1 MNRELSAPRAAR
13 WLSAALALGVTC
25 AANSCAHDSA
35 ASGVSSLPPAASAS
49 ASGQGQGASSAAGSG
64 EGTEVLLC
72 DGQTKVTVA
81 AGTPGTSVAGALMSE
96 WLRKNPN
103 ANWEAEERERH
114 TLQPAADNA
123 ALVGQVQG
131 QTYGRVTQQDVA
143 LWKTE
148 VERVAT
154 AGSAVFHSADELGST
169 VAVSCDMCH
178 PHAANTHPETYP
190 KFQAQLG
197 RVALLRDMI
206 NWCIEHPV
214 RGKALDSDDPKLRAI
229 EAYILAQRK
238 GKQLDYGRH

>member
-1 MNRELSAPRAAR
+1 MRIDNHGVPLLALGLGLA
-13 WLSAALALGVTC
+13 SAAL
-25 AANSCAHDSA
+25 SCAHDSA
-35 ASGVSSLPPAASAS
+35 GQGQSSLPPAASSPAP
-49 ASGQGQGASSAAGSG
+49 AEQQPAASSAAQSG
-64 EGTEVLLC
+64 DSTEVLLC
-72 DGQTKVTVA
+72 DGQTKISVA
-81 AGTPGTSVAGALMSE
+81 AGTPGTTVAGALMSE
-96 WLRKNPN
+96 WMRKNPN

-131 QTYGRVTQQDVA
+131 QTYGRVTQQDVT

-154 AGSAVFHSADELGST
+154 AGSAVFHSADQLGST
-169 VAVSCDMCH
+169 VSVSCDMCH

-214 RGKALDSDDPKLRAI
+214 RGKALDSEDPKLRAL
-229 EAYILAQRK
+229 EAYIIAQRK